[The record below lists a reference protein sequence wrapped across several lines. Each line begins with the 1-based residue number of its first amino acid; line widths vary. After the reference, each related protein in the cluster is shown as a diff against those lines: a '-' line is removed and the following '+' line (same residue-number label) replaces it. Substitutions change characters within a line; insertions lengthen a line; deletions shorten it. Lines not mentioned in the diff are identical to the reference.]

1 MIHPTRRDLLCLTGL
16 GLGSLALASMLRE
29 GTAKAEPHHAAKAK
43 SIILLFQSGGPSQMD
58 LFDRKPELQKRDG
71 QKSPIAIDKFLP
83 GNLDQLVGCPFSFQR
98 RGQCGME
105 LSTLLPH
112 MGALADDLCLVRSMY
127 TGHDN
132 HTEGTVMLN
141 TGHFTIGR
149 PALGAWVSYGLGS
162 ANKNLP
168 TYVVLRDPMGYDTAG
183 SLAWSAGWLSA
194 TYGGTEFSS
203 RGVPVPNLRPPPGI
217 SPEARQDDLD
227 LLAKL
232 NEKHRNNFPRESELE
247 ARIANYELAARM
259 QIAAGDALDLAKE
272 STKTKGMYG
281 LNDPAT
287 AGYGSRCLLA
297 RRLVESG
304 VRFVQVYPDQQGQV
318 WDTHSNMKADTEKMC
333 RQTDLPSAALIR
345 DLKSRGLLESTVVV
359 WAGEFGRLP
368 VSQNGTG
375 RDHNKHA
382 FSILLAGGG
391 FASGLV
397 YGETDEFGYKAT
409 KNRVSVPDLHATLL
423 QQLGLDH
430 TKLTAE
436 HNGRADSL
444 TDAAV
449 TGARVINDL
458 LAIAKPARP

>member
-1 MIHPTRRDLLCLTGL
+1 MHCLPTRRDLLRHTGL
-16 GLGSLALASMLRE
+16 GLGSLALASLLQE
-29 GTAKAEPHHAAKAK
+29 STAQAATHHPAKAK
-43 SIILLFQSGGPSQMD
+43 SIILLFQSGGPGQMD

-83 GNLDQLVGCPFSFQR
+83 GNSDQLVACPFPFQR

-112 MGALADDLCLVRSMY
+112 IGAIADDLCLVRSMH

-141 TGHFTIGR
+141 TGHFTMGR

-162 ANKNLP
+162 ANGNLP
-168 TYVVLRDPMGYDTAG
+168 TYVVLRDPAGYDTAG
-183 SLAWSAGWLSA
+183 TLAWSSGWLSA
-194 TYGGTEFSS
+194 THGGTEFNSK
-203 RGVPVPNLRPPPGI
+203 GVPVPNLRPPAGV
-217 SPEARQDDLD
+217 STEARRDDLD
-227 LLAKL
+227 LLASL
-232 NEKHRNNFPRESELE
+232 NERHRKSFPRESELE
-247 ARIANYELAARM
+247 ARIANFELAARM
-259 QIAAGDALDLAKE
+259 QTAAGDALDLAKE
-272 STKTKGMYG
+272 STKTKAMYG
-281 LNDPAT
+281 LDHAAT

-304 VRFVQVYPDQQGQV
+304 VRFIQVYPDQQGQV
-318 WDTHSNMKADTEKMC
+318 WDTHSNMKPDTEKMC
-333 RQTDLPSAALIR
+333 RQTDLPSATLIR
-345 DLKSRGLLESTVVV
+345 DLKARGLLESTIVV

-382 FSILLAGGG
+382 FSLFLAGGG
-391 FASGLV
+391 FANGLT
-397 YGETDEFGYKAT
+397 YGETDEFGYKAAV
-409 KNRVSVPDLHATLL
+409 KRVSVSDLHATLL
-423 QQLGLDH
+423 HQLGLDH

-444 TDAAV
+444 TDAVV
-449 TGARVINDL
+449 TGARVVHDL
-458 LAIAKPARP
+458 AK

>member
-1 MIHPTRRDLLCLTGL
+1 MRLLPTRRELLRHSGL
-16 GLGSLALASMLRE
+16 GLGSLALSSLLHEDVARAA
-29 GTAKAEPHHAAKAK
+29 THHPARAK
-43 SIILLFQSGGPSQMD
+43 SVILLFQSGGPGQMD

-83 GNLDQLVGCPFSFQR
+83 GNSDQLVACPFPFQR
-98 RGQCGME
+98 RGKCGME
-105 LSTLLPH
+105 LSTLFPH
-112 MGALADDLCLVRSMY
+112 IGALADDLCLVRSMH

-141 TGHFTIGR
+141 TGHFTMGR
-149 PALGAWVSYGLGS
+149 PALGSWVSYGLGT

-168 TYVVLRDPMGYDTAG
+168 TYVVLRDPAGYDTAG

-194 TYGGTEFSS
+194 SHGGTEFNSK
-203 RGVPVPNLRPPPGI
+203 GAPVPNLRPPAGV
-217 SPEARQDDLD
+217 SPEARRDDLD
-227 LLAKL
+227 LLAAL
-232 NEKHRNNFPRESELE
+232 NDRHRRSFPRESELE

-259 QIAAGDALDLAKE
+259 QTTAGDVLDLAKE
-272 STKTKGMYG
+272 SAKTKATYG
-281 LNDPAT
+281 LDDAAT

-318 WDTHSNMKADTEKMC
+318 WDTHTNMKADTEKMC

-345 DLKSRGLLESTVVV
+345 DLKARGLLESTIVV
-359 WAGEFGRLP
+359 WSGEFGRLP

-382 FSILLAGGG
+382 FSLLLAGGG
-391 FASGLV
+391 FAGGLI
-397 YGETDEFGYKAT
+397 YGETDDLGYKAAV
-409 KNRVSVPDLHATLL
+409 KRVSVSDLHATLL
-423 QQLGLDH
+423 HQLGLDH
-430 TKLTAE
+430 EKLTAK

-444 TDAAV
+444 TDAVV
-449 TGARVINDL
+449 TGASVVHDL
-458 LAIAKPARP
+458 LAKPARP